1 MQYSNCAWLPG
12 KKKAKEKGPAIHE
25 EGAWAIIVISSAIL
39 KHTLTIK
46 QKVIHKKKKNTLI
59 YLRDYFESLFFPSD
73 RLMKRVSVLDLIIL
87 HKEGGK
93 KYTAQSHVLA
103 WVWEYWLYPPQE
115 SGKIPRHG
123 CSFFVPCSSIANKH
137 CLLLFSHKNLRV

>member
-1 MQYSNCAWLPG
+1 MQYNNCAWLPPP
-12 KKKAKEKGPAIHE
+12 KKGPAIHE
-25 EGAWAIIVISSAIL
+25 EGVLAIIVISSAIL
-39 KHTLTIK
+39 KQHSQNKTKSNTL
-46 QKVIHKKKKNTLI
+46 KKSLI
-59 YLRDYFESLFFPSD
+59 YLRDYFESLFLPSD
-73 RLMKRVSVLDLIIL
+73 RLMKHASVLDLIIL

-137 CLLLFSHKNLRV
+137 TVCYCFPTRTSEFKK

>member
-12 KKKAKEKGPAIHE
+12 KKSKKKGPAIHE
-25 EGAWAIIVISSAIL
+25 EGVWAIIVISSAIL

-46 QKVIHKKKKNTLI
+46 QKVIHKKNTLI
-59 YLRDYFESLFFPSD
+59 YLWDYFESLFFPSD